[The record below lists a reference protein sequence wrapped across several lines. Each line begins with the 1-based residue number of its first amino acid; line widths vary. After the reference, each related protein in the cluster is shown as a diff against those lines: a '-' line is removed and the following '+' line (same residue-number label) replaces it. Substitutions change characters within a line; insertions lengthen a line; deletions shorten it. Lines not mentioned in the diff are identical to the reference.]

1 MSEILMKLSERLRD
15 NVQYLSCR
23 QTTPVHL
30 VARSHVRYDL
40 YNNEG

>member
-1 MSEILMKLSERLRD
+1 MSEIMMKLSERLRD

-23 QTTPVHL
+23 QTNPVRL
-30 VARSHVRYDL
+30 VARLQVRHDL